1 MPYQPHEQRVIDSLT
16 DIASGHNDPRA
27 RAMADK
33 PDARQVTLNRSTVEA
48 MLAAL
53 DGKSVTSLSDAE
65 RLIQQ
70 QRYSTVEDALAAA
83 DGKMGEDA
91 VTCFLNALRYA
102 DED

>member
-1 MPYQPHEQRVIDSLT
+1 MDRLKRS
-16 DIASGHNDPRA
+16 
-27 RAMADK
+27 MADK

-53 DGKSVTSLSDAE
+53 DGKSVTSLSDAA

-70 QRYSTVEDALAAA
+70 QRYSTIEDALVAA

-91 VTCFLNALRYA
+91 VMCFLNALRYA
-102 DED
+102 DDD